1 MYRWPIEAREAALSE
16 PQAKPRA
23 MGSLRVLVD
32 RFVVTPEDRERDGV
46 RIERYGRA
54 GRDPASGERLA
65 ICVG

>member
-1 MYRWPIEAREAALSE
+1 
-16 PQAKPRA
+16 